1 MIIKIVIIIKY
12 DTAQFRTRKIFITH
26 IEFVGSYFN
35 HYKISDWKR
44 MGTQNQLGYISDSMK
59 KLIICWVARV
69 HAKEINKA
77 GKGTR
82 EKDLW
87 GAAEGTGVI

>member
-1 MIIKIVIIIKY
+1 
-12 DTAQFRTRKIFITH
+12 
-26 IEFVGSYFN
+26 
-35 HYKISDWKR
+35 

>member
-1 MIIKIVIIIKY
+1 
-12 DTAQFRTRKIFITH
+12 
-26 IEFVGSYFN
+26 
-35 HYKISDWKR
+35 

-59 KLIICWVARV
+59 KVIKSFLCWVARV
-69 HAKEINKA
+69 HTKEINKA